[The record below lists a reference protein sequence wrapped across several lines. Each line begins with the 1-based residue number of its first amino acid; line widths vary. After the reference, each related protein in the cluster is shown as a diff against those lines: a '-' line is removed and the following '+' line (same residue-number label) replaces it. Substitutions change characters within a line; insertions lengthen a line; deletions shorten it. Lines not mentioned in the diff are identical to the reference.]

1 MEPQT
6 DYWSWSTKK
15 LIEHM
20 HPKNMDAQSP
30 QWFYLSNILHHKY
43 AEQNTLST
51 KRLVWATW
59 GLVIITGLLVLVTI
73 LKK

>member
-20 HPKNMDAQSP
+20 HPGNMQAGSD
-30 QWFYLSNILHHKY
+30 QWVYLSNILNHKL
-43 AEQNTLST
+43 AEENTQST
-51 KRLVWATW
+51 KRLVLATW
-59 GLVIITGLLVLVTI
+59 AIAITTFLLVVVTI
-73 LKK
+73 FKK